1 MELKANELRIG
12 NLLNTINGIKKV
24 SNITIDGYCWFT
36 DNQCEAIPL
45 TEEWLIKFGKKAD
58 SNDSF
63 GGFIIPLPN
72 GNGLR
77 IKDNK
82 WNAQHSETKV
92 DFVHQLQ
99 NLYFALTGKE
109 LTHQKIN

>member
-1 MELKANELRIG
+1 MKANELRIG
-12 NLLNTINGIKKV
+12 NYVYRQSDKMILNRDSVYQIEVVTRQTESKY
-24 SNITIDGYCWFT
+24 DP
-36 DNQCEAIPL
+36 IPL
-45 TEEWLIKFGKKAD
+45 TSEWLIKFGKKAD
-58 SNDSF
+58 TSDSF

-99 NLYFALTGKE
+99 NLYYSITGEE
-109 LTHQKIN
+109 LSLY